1 MEEDRIEQC
10 HFQQLCILQR
20 TGSVRS
26 THQAATSE
34 VQLVIHEQKSDFQT
48 NPQIFQNQSNR
59 LSHCFG
65 MCELV
70 SVLCHL

>member
-10 HFQQLCILQR
+10 HFQQLCGLQR

-48 NPQIFQNQSNR
+48 NLQNFQNQSNR
-59 LSHCFG
+59 YQPLFSQ
-65 MCELV
+65 V
-70 SVLCHL
+70 